1 VILLLNG
8 AFGVGK
14 TTVARSLVKRLPRA
28 VLFDPEI
35 IGIVLQRGARLAG
48 RQVNDFQDLP
58 SWRRLTV
65 IGLRAIRL
73 LYPNIVVPMAFS
85 EVGYLQEIRSAITRF
100 EPRVLHFCLVAPVEV
115 VHERLRL
122 RGADPVRA
130 AWEYRRASE
139 CCMAHERKEFARHIA
154 TADRDPDEIAE
165 ELVSY
170 AQAIDGNDPVIDI

>member
-1 VILLLNG
+1 MILLLNG

-35 IGIVLQRGARLAG
+35 IGIALQRGARLA
-48 RQVNDFQDLP
+48 RREVDDFQDLP

-65 IGLRAIRL
+65 VGLRAIRL
-73 LYPNIVVPMAFS
+73 FYPNIVVPMAFS
-85 EVGYLQEIRSAITRF
+85 DVGYLQEIRSAISRF

-130 AWEYRRASE
+130 AWEYRRAAE
-139 CCMAHERKEFARHIA
+139 CCIAHEREEFARHIA
-154 TADRDPDEIAE
+154 TADRDADEIADE
-165 ELVSY
+165 ILSY
-170 AQAIDGNDPVIDI
+170 ARAARDKDLGTDL